1 MPIIYSDRSTGV
13 RHTDDMQ
20 DIITSVPS
28 WLLRWGIT
36 LFFCVLMLLLSLSA
50 FIKYPDIV
58 KTQLKITSPNMPKQ
72 VVPKI
77 TGKLVK
83 LLVNNNDEVKQG
95 QVLAFIESTAS
106 HDKVLLL
113 LTRLKQIQKQV
124 NLNQPIEKS
133 FFNNADNNELG
144 ELQASYQSFSQ
155 AYLTYKSSVEDGFL
169 LKKRAYLQK
178 DVSALSQQ
186 ASQLQSEK
194 SLQQRDFKLAEE
206 EYGMHKKLEQ
216 QKVETPAEL
225 RQQESKYLSR
235 KAPMLQTDA
244 ALISASTNS
253 LAKQKEIMELDN
265 QVQEEKSKFSQALNS
280 LISQTEDW
288 KTKYVLSASQAG
300 RVTYAGIIQ
309 ENQVVTTG
317 QDVFYINAGNEQFF
331 GEMSIPQDNLGKVK
345 EGQEVL
351 IKLKSYPFEEYGM
364 LRGRISYLSDVPY
377 RDSIFISKVT
387 FRSKMSSD
395 LKKPVHL
402 KQGMMADAEII
413 TQDATILQRLT
424 RNLIKAMDSK

>member
-1 MPIIYSDRSTGV
+1 
-13 RHTDDMQ
+13 
-20 DIITSVPS
+20 
-28 WLLRWGIT
+28 
-36 LFFCVLMLLLSLSA
+36 MLLLSLSA

-58 KTQLKITSPNMPKQ
+58 KTQLKITSPNTPKQ

-83 LLVNNNDEVKQG
+83 LLVNNNDEVKPG
-95 QVLAFIESTAS
+95 QALAYIESTAS
-106 HDKVLLL
+106 HEKVLLL
-113 LTRLKQIQKQV
+113 LNRLKEIQKQLS
-124 NLNQPIEKS
+124 LNQPIDQS
-133 FFNNADNNELG
+133 IFNNTDNNELG
-144 ELQASYQSFSQ
+144 ELQTSYQSFAQ

-186 ASQLQSEK
+186 AGQLQAEK
-194 SLQQRDFKLAEE
+194 ALQQRDLKLAEE
-206 EYGMHKKLEQ
+206 EYSMHKKLEQ

-265 QVQEEKSKFSQALNS
+265 QVQEEKTKFSQALNS
-280 LISQTEDW
+280 LISQAEDW
-288 KTKYVLSASQAG
+288 RTKYVLSASQTG
-300 RVTYAGIIQ
+300 RINYAGIVQ

-351 IKLKSYPFEEYGM
+351 IKLRSYPFEEYGM

-387 FRSKMSSD
+387 FHSKMSSD

-424 RNLIKAMDSK
+424 RNVIKAMNSK

>member
-1 MPIIYSDRSTGV
+1 MPLIYSDRSAGV

-36 LFFCVLMLLLSLSA
+36 LFFFVLVMLLSLSA

-83 LLVNNNDEVKQG
+83 LLVNNNDEVKPG
-95 QVLAFIESTAS
+95 QALAYIESTAS

-113 LTRLKQIQKQV
+113 LTRLKQMQKQV
-124 NLNQPIEKS
+124 GLNQPIDKS

-169 LKKRAYLQK
+169 LKKRTYLQK

-186 ASQLQSEK
+186 ASQLQSERA
-194 SLQQRDFKLAEE
+194 LQQRDFKLAEE
-206 EYGMHKKLEQ
+206 EYSMHKKLEQ

-244 ALISASTNS
+244 ALINASTNS

-265 QVQEEKSKFSQALNS
+265 QVQEEKAKFSQALNS
-280 LISQTEDW
+280 LISQAEDW
-288 KTKYVLSASQAG
+288 RTKYVLSASQAG

-309 ENQVVTTG
+309 ENQVVSVG
-317 QDVFYINAGNEQFF
+317 QDVFYVNAGNEQFF

-424 RNLIKAMDSK
+424 RNVIKAMNSK

>member
-1 MPIIYSDRSTGV
+1 
-13 RHTDDMQ
+13 MQ

-36 LFFCVLMLLLSLSA
+36 LFFFVLVMLLSLSA

-83 LLVNNNDEVKQG
+83 LLVNNNDEVKPG
-95 QVLAFIESTAS
+95 QALAYIESTAS

-113 LTRLKQIQKQV
+113 LTRLKQMQKQV
-124 NLNQPIEKS
+124 GLNQPIDKS

-194 SLQQRDFKLAEE
+194 VLQQRDFKLAEE
-206 EYGMHKKLEQ
+206 EYSMHKKLEQ

-244 ALISASTNS
+244 ALINASTNS

-265 QVQEEKSKFSQALNS
+265 QVQEEKAKFSQSLNS
-280 LISQTEDW
+280 LISQAEDW
-288 KTKYVLSASQAG
+288 RTKYVLSASQAG
-300 RVTYAGIIQ
+300 RITYAGIIQ
-309 ENQVVTTG
+309 ENQVVTVG
-317 QDVFYINAGNEQFF
+317 QDVFYVNAGNEQFF

-345 EGQEVL
+345 KGQEVL

-424 RNLIKAMDSK
+424 RNVIKAMNSK

>member
-1 MPIIYSDRSTGV
+1 MPIIYSDRSAEV

-36 LFFCVLMLLLSLSA
+36 LFFFVLVMLLSLSA

-83 LLVNNNDEVKQG
+83 LLVNNNDEVKPG
-95 QVLAFIESTAS
+95 QALAYIESTAS

-113 LTRLKQIQKQV
+113 LTRLKQMQKQV
-124 NLNQPIEKS
+124 GLNQPIDKS

-194 SLQQRDFKLAEE
+194 VLQQRDFKLAEE
-206 EYGMHKKLEQ
+206 EYSMHKKLEQ

-244 ALISASTNS
+244 ALINASTNS

-265 QVQEEKSKFSQALNS
+265 QVQEEKAKFSQSLNS
-280 LISQTEDW
+280 LISQAEDW
-288 KTKYVLSASQAG
+288 RTKYVLSASQAG
-300 RVTYAGIIQ
+300 RITYAGIIQ
-309 ENQVVTTG
+309 ENQVVTVG
-317 QDVFYINAGNEQFF
+317 QDVFYVNAGNEQFF

-345 EGQEVL
+345 KGQEVL

-424 RNLIKAMDSK
+424 RNVIKAMNSK

>member
-1 MPIIYSDRSTGV
+1 MPIIYSDRSAEV

-36 LFFCVLMLLLSLSA
+36 LFFFVLIMLLSLSA

-83 LLVNNNDEVKQG
+83 LLVNNNDEVKPG
-95 QVLAFIESTAS
+95 QALAYIESTAS
-106 HDKVLLL
+106 HDKVLLMINK
-113 LTRLKQIQKQV
+113 LKKMQKQV
-124 NLNQPIEKS
+124 GLNLPIDKS
-133 FFNNADNNELG
+133 FFNNTDNNELG

-178 DVSALSQQ
+178 DVSALSLQ

-194 SLQQRDFKLAEE
+194 VLQQRDLKLAEE
-206 EYGMHKKLEQ
+206 EYSMHKKLEQ

-244 ALISASTNS
+244 ALINASTNS

-265 QVQEEKSKFSQALNS
+265 QVQEEKAKFSQSLNS
-280 LISQTEDW
+280 LISQAEDW
-288 KTKYVLSASQAG
+288 RTKYVLSASQAG
-300 RVTYAGIIQ
+300 RITYAGIIQ
-309 ENQVVTTG
+309 QNQVVTVG
-317 QDVFYINAGNEQFF
+317 QDVFYVNAGNEQFF

-351 IKLKSYPFEEYGM
+351 IKLKGYPFEEYGM

-387 FRSKMSSD
+387 FRSKISSD

-424 RNLIKAMDSK
+424 RNVIKAMNSN

>member
-1 MPIIYSDRSTGV
+1 MPIIYSDRSTEV

-83 LLVNNNDEVKQG
+83 LLVNNNDEVKQA
-95 QVLAFIESTAS
+95 QALAYIESTAS

-113 LTRLKQIQKQV
+113 LTRLKQIQKQLS
-124 NLNQPIEKS
+124 LNQPIDQS
-133 FFNNADNNELG
+133 FLNNNDNNELG

-169 LKKRAYLQK
+169 LKKRTYLQK
-178 DVSALSQQ
+178 DLSALSQQ
-186 ASQLQSEK
+186 ASQLQSERA
-194 SLQQRDFKLAEE
+194 LQQRDFKLAEE
-206 EYGMHKKLEQ
+206 EYGMHKKLEM

-225 RQQESKYLSR
+225 RQQESKFLSR
-235 KAPMLQTDA
+235 KAPLLQTDA

-253 LAKQKEIMELDN
+253 LAKQKEITELDN
-265 QVQEEKSKFSQALNS
+265 QVQEEKSRFLQALNS
-280 LISQTEDW
+280 LISQAEDW
-288 KTKYVLSASQAG
+288 RTKYVLSASQAG

-309 ENQVVTTG
+309 ENQMVTTG
-317 QDVFYINAGNEQFF
+317 QDVFYVSAGNEQFF

-364 LRGRISYLSDVPY
+364 LRGKISYLSDVPY
-377 RDSIFISKVT
+377 RDSIFISNVT
-387 FRSKMSSD
+387 LQSKMSAN

-402 KQGMMADAEII
+402 KQGLIADAEII
-413 TQDATILQRLT
+413 TQNATILQRLT
-424 RNLIKAMDSK
+424 RNVIKAMASK

>member
-1 MPIIYSDRSTGV
+1 MPIIYSDKGSEV
-13 RHTDDMQ
+13 RHTEDMQ

-36 LFFCVLMLLLSLSA
+36 LFFSVLVMLLSLSA
-50 FIKYPDIV
+50 FIRYPDIV
-58 KTQLKITSPNMPKQ
+58 KTQLKITSPDMPKQ

-83 LLVNNNDEVKQG
+83 LLVNNNDEVKAG
-95 QVLAFIESTAS
+95 QALAYIESTAS
-106 HDKVLLL
+106 HEKVLLMIN
-113 LTRLKQIQKQV
+113 RLKQMQKQL
-124 NLNQPIEKS
+124 NLNVVINKT

-155 AYLTYKSSVEDGFL
+155 SYLTYKSSVEDGFL

-178 DVSALSQQ
+178 DVSALNRQ
-186 ASQLQSEK
+186 AIQLQSEK
-194 SLQQRDFKLAEE
+194 ALQQRDFKLAEE

-235 KAPMLQTDA
+235 KAPILQTDA

-253 LAKQKEIMELDN
+253 LAKKKEIMELDN
-265 QVQEEKSKFSQALNS
+265 QVLEEKAKFSQALNS
-280 LISQTEDW
+280 LISEAEDW
-288 KTKYVLSASQAG
+288 RAKYVLSASQAG

-309 ENQVVTTG
+309 EDQVVNIG
-317 QDVFYINAGNEQFF
+317 QDVFYVNAGNEQFF
-331 GEMSIPQDNLGKVK
+331 GEMNIPQDNLGKVK

-364 LRGRISYLSDVPY
+364 LRGRISYLADVPY

-387 FRSKMSSD
+387 LSSKMSSD

-424 RNLIKAMDSK
+424 RNVIKAMNSK